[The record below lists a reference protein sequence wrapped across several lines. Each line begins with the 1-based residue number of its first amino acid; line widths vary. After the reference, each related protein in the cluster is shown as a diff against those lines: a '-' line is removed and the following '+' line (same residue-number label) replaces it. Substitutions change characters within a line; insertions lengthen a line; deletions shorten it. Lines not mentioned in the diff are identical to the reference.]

1 MKKKLMFWKVTDTKS
16 YIFKKYTMKSEET
29 RIHARGPDQES
40 IFFPLYWSI
49 NNLENGPQP
58 GKDLSE
64 QIDLFWK
71 CIFVRKH
78 R

>member
-40 IFFPLYWSI
+40 IFFPYI
-49 NNLENGPQP
+49 E
-58 GKDLSE
+58 
-64 QIDLFWK
+64 
-71 CIFVRKH
+71 V
-78 R
+78 